1 MELNIFTRLVFERE
15 RLRFNKAEMA
25 AVGGVAQPTYLRYE
39 TGDRVPDGEFYA
51 RIATHGADVLYI
63 LTGKRSQAVAEIALL
78 HPDER
83 SLVESYQRCRPD
95 AKKTLLQ
102 TAALLAAG
110 AAPEAKVSMK
120 AGKKSMQAG
129 TINVK
134 GSVQF

>member
-1 MELNIFTRLVFERE
+1 MIYENIKSERQRLGITQPALAQV
-15 RLRFNKAEMA
+15 A
-25 AVGGVAQPTYLRYE
+25 GVALRTISDWEKGVSSPTA
-39 TGDRVPDGEFYA
+39 VQIA
-51 RIATHGADVLYI
+51 AMATHGADPLYI
-63 LTGKRSQAVAEIALL
+63 ITGKRSKSVAEISLL

-110 AAPEAKVSMK
+110 AAPEAKINMK